1 MVHFLGL
8 NKEEE
13 NKGTHIYTTQF
24 LDIYI
29 KKKLFYSE
37 SLHLQKMPF

>member
-29 KKKLFYSE
+29 KKIVLF
-37 SLHLQKMPF
+37 